1 MITNRTN
8 SGLLSRLISALILVA
23 PAVVLG
29 IAAYRTDTGLLTVG
43 TVAELLGGML
53 FVRHKKVWR
62 PPASGSV
69 ILLYLMGLAWL
80 WFATQN
86 NADTYARFGRGF
98 LLLAAVALVIGHDL
112 VRTGLQ
118 PRRKAQILCR
128 KLLSRTRW
136 PVHAS
141 AYAEL
146 SEVRALQYA
155 LRDDPGP
162 AMSLLDDPRAEVR
175 LSAFLALQG
184 REYWRLG
191 ESAAVLTAARTTIE
205 PTVRAAAVLALA
217 SANDLDTIAAVA
229 GYLHDPA
236 PEVREAAAIALVAGG
251 GSRWAIVRDYL
262 RDALADPMRSSDG
275 ALPGA
280 AGRLPPMAICD
291 LTVWAGEQEPLAE
304 RSVLTLLRHYAAS
317 LRAGDQLE
325 LPAELGRQVID
336 PKTPPAL
343 RLELAA
349 LLRGAGMIPLDLLD
363 RMSDADQPGTIRLM
377 AAEILLT
384 ADPNSP
390 DALDVLRGLGR
401 QANRE
406 SVLTIAKLLQ
416 VHQGLDMG
424 LPDGPIAANSKAA
437 AEAARRVFQWA
448 TGRTPPPKDLSKEA
462 GSAWVTRPVSRPAL
476 PSLKATAPQRIKPIV
491 QIDSSGSG
499 SIWTPK

>member
-1 MITNRTN
+1 MAMNANRTN
-8 SGLLSRLISALILVA
+8 SGPLPRLISALILA
-23 PAVVLG
+23 GPATILG
-29 IAAYRTDTGLLTVG
+29 IAAYRADSGLLTVG

-53 FVRHKKVWR
+53 FIRHRAAWR

-80 WFATQN
+80 WFASHAG
-86 NADTYARFGRGF
+86 ADTFARFGRGF
-98 LLLAAVALVIGHDL
+98 LLLGAVGLVIGHDL
-112 VRTGLQ
+112 IRTGLQ

-128 KLLSRTRW
+128 KLLARTRW
-136 PVHAS
+136 PVHAV

-146 SEVRALQYA
+146 PEVRALQHA

-162 AMSLLDDPRAEVR
+162 AMNLLDDPRAEVR
-175 LSAFLALQG
+175 LAAFLALQG
-184 REYWRLG
+184 RDYWRLG
-191 ESAAVLTAARTTIE
+191 ESTAVLTVARTTIE

-217 SANDLDTIAAVA
+217 SANDPDSIAAVA
-229 GYLHDPA
+229 GYLQDSA
-236 PEVREAAAIALVAGG
+236 PEVREAAATALLTGSS
-251 GSRWAIVRDYL
+251 SRWAIVRDYL
-262 RDALADPMRSSDG
+262 RDALADPLRSSDG

-280 AGRLPPMAICD
+280 AGRLPPMAVCD
-291 LTVWAGEQEPLAE
+291 LTVWASEHEPLAE
-304 RSVLTLLRHYAAS
+304 RSVLTLLRHYAAG

-336 PKTPPAL
+336 PQTPPAL

-363 RMSDADQPGTIRLM
+363 RMSDVDQPGTVRLM
-377 AAEILLT
+377 AAEILLS

-401 QANRE
+401 QSNRE

-424 LPDGPIAANSKAA
+424 LPEGPIAANSKVA

-448 TGRTPPPKDLSKEA
+448 TGRTPPPREAAQEA

-476 PSLKATAPQRIKPIV
+476 PGLKATVPQRIKPIAGH
-491 QIDSSGSG
+491 DSSG